1 MIMLLSPNG
10 NKKISFW
17 RCKDVAG
24 IQGYHPS
31 EKIFYRY
38 PHSGIQKAHK
48 AANTFAVAEL
58 AASYY
63 YNELIVI

>member
-1 MIMLLSPNG
+1 MLMLLSPNG
-10 NKKISFW
+10 NKKIIFW

-38 PHSGIQKAHK
+38 PHSGIQKK
-48 AANTFAVAEL
+48 L
-58 AASYY
+58 KKSYM
-63 YNELIVI
+63 NI